1 MLSYQFMS
9 ITFKS
14 GSDQSLKINR
24 FPRLLCLLTNP
35 RCPFKTC
42 FSPPPA
48 CAAITFPLHS
58 AWQPVG
64 VSVWVLWA
72 PLTCLVCS
80 SGERHPTGP
89 TLVGWCPL
97 VGLFFPSFPIP
108 TQFVPQIAE
117 ELWIKRFGADIRDHL
132 RRFKVN
138 RHAFHV
144 FHFVS

>member
-1 MLSYQFMS
+1 MLS
-9 ITFKS
+9 
-14 GSDQSLKINR
+14 
-24 FPRLLCLLTNP
+24 
-35 RCPFKTC
+35 
-42 FSPPPA
+42 PPG
-48 CAAITFPLHS
+48 AAITFPLHS

-80 SGERHPTGP
+80 SGEGHPTGP

-97 VGLFFPSFPIP
+97 VGLFFPPFPIP

-117 ELWIKRFGADIRDHL
+117 ELRAQRLGANVREHL
-132 RRFKVN
+132 RRLQVN

-144 FHFVS
+144 FHFVA